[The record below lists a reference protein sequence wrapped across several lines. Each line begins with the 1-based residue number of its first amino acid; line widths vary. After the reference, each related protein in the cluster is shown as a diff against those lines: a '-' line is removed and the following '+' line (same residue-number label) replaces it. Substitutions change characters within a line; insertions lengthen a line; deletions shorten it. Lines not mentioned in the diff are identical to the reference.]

1 MANPNWFVEN
11 LAVDPKILGLS
22 LIIIIFFGIYHK
34 REFESQSFVK
44 IFTDKF
50 FI

>member
-22 LIIIIFFGIYHK
+22 LIIIIIIFGIYHK
-34 REFESQSFVK
+34 REFESQSFHK
-44 IFTDKF
+44 NIYR
-50 FI
+50 